1 MKKIFIFLVLFF
13 LFISATVT
21 AQTDKDSADL
31 ITTGQRVPDF
41 NFEIEKGK
49 TVNINDYRGKLVLIN
64 LFATWC
70 PPCNEELPLAQ
81 KQIWEKHKNDS
92 HFAFLVFGREQDWAT
107 VLSFKEKKGFTFPI
121 LPDEGRKI
129 YSLFA
134 KQYIPRNYLVDE
146 NGKIIYQSMGYTP
159 EEFQKLVQMI
169 DGHLK
174 EN

>member
-1 MKKIFIFLVLFF
+1 MLFS
-13 LFISATVT
+13 LFIAVAAK

-31 ITTGQRVPDF
+31 ITTGQQVPRF
-41 NFEIEKGK
+41 NFEIEQGK
-49 TVNINDYRGKLVLIN
+49 TININDYKGKLVLIN

-70 PPCNEELPLAQ
+70 PPCNEELPSAQ
-81 KQIWEKHKNDS
+81 KQIWEKHKNNP

-107 VLSFKEKKGFTFPI
+107 VLPFKEKKGFTFPI

-129 YSLFA
+129 YGLFA

-146 NGKIIYQSMGYTP
+146 NGKVIYQSMGYTP

-169 DGHLK
+169 DEHLK